1 MKPNYF
7 YLELLTFDKVVTEYA
22 PTLTYS
28 VKHQDIRPCQE
39 SREPTSY
46 TMLKVWV
53 CANVVEDFQVY
64 DQSGIKFSVEENIRM
79 HFYPNLKHLEALRVS
94 SISKY

>member
-28 VKHQDIRPCQE
+28 VKHHDIRPCQK
-39 SREPTSY
+39 SR
-46 TMLKVWV
+46 
-53 CANVVEDFQVY
+53 ANLVY
-64 DQSGIKFSVEENIRM
+64 DAGGISLCKCRGGL
-79 HFYPNLKHLEALRVS
+79 P
-94 SISKY
+94 SI